1 MKRVLILVLAV
12 MLAAVFAGC
21 SAADSSSS
29 SSAETSAETSSAET
43 SAEASSAEP
52 AEEASQAAEESP
64 DTVGEEITLES
75 EEPEIDQ
82 PEEMEN
88 AMAFNPDTE
97 TDTIPY
103 DELESKLGPTPQIDD
118 VTVGAI
124 LKNNANEFWLMLAA
138 GMEEASSDLGVTS
151 IDVQATRTETD
162 TAGQLSIA
170 ETMLENDYKALLLSP
185 LTNDNLDTAVKTA
198 LSKDTPVVNV
208 NCEYIADCDTFVG
221 GLQIEIGQ
229 KAADYIAEKIGGEGP
244 VAILE
249 GVPGT
254 FTSIQRVNG
263 FQEKIKDYPDIEV
276 VASQTA
282 NYEVEEGMNV
292 ASNILTQHPDI
303 KAFYCCNDNMALG
316 AVEALRAQDLVG
328 KVVVVGVDGTGDAY
342 KSIEAGEM
350 TATVDQFPQVNG
362 YAAVD
367 VALRILDGQKVPKV
381 VSTPIEVIGK
391 DNMAEYNK

>member
-1 MKRVLILVLAV
+1 MKRVLILILSV
-12 MLAAVFAGC
+12 MLAVVFAGC
-21 SAADSSSS
+21 SAPETADSSSS
-29 SSAETSAETSSAET
+29 DASTEA
-43 SAEASSAEP
+43 SAEATKTEAPSQ
-52 AEEASQAAEESP
+52 EASQEAEESAA
-64 DTVGEEITLES
+64 VGEDITLES

-82 PEEMEN
+82 PDEMEN
-88 AMAFNPDTE
+88 EMTFNPDTE

-103 DELESKLGPTPQIDD
+103 DELESKLGPIPQIDD
-118 VTVGAI
+118 VTIGSI

-138 GMEEASSDLGVTS
+138 GMEEAAGELGATS

-229 KAADYIAEKIGGEGP
+229 KAADYIASKIGEEGP

-263 FQEKIKDYPDIEV
+263 FQERIKDYPNIEV

-316 AVEALRAQDLVG
+316 AIEALRSQDLVG

-367 VALRILDGQKVPKV
+367 VALRLLGGQDVPKV
-381 VSTPIEVIGK
+381 VSTPIEVIDK